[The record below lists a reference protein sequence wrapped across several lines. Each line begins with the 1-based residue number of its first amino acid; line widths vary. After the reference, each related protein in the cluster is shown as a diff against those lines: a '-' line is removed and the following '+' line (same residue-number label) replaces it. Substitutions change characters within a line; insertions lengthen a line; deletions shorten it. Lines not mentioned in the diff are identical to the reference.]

1 MELKKTDMKFVF
13 FLLISLENDFATIKI
28 CSIKLKQLWTKEQK
42 DRNKQGIER
51 NKFSK
56 KLNYSDKLT
65 AGKK

>member
-13 FLLISLENDFATIKI
+13 FLLISLENDFATIKT